1 LKTVKKPNVPSAPRN
16 TAVTFGVESIR
27 RTLAATAFTICAFA
41 MFAMP
46 PAPAVAEDAAP
57 GQVLITNVDIFDGSS
72 DKLARDQDV
81 LVEGNLIKQIGKNL
95 EAADSAIV
103 IDGTGRTLTPG
114 FIDMHQHLM
123 LGGPS
128 GLFST
133 GEDIDFATA
142 GAIAAQNMYAHLLM
156 KGITTVRDIGGN
168 SLGLAKG
175 VRLGWMTGP
184 RIYSSGPPMSPTGG
198 HFDIGGWNEN
208 EVPDE
213 SVAMGMAHIV
223 NGREETIEA
232 VRWNFRKGAAFI
244 KVMPGGGVS
253 TEFDPLEVIS
263 HTEEEMRAAVEIAE
277 DQKTYVAAHAYRD
290 DAVNRAID
298 AGVKVIEHNFLV
310 SEPTIERMAK
320 EGIILS
326 LQGYMAG
333 VAFANPESVP
343 WYTSEQIRKAKQV
356 HVGTL
361 QMVKWARKHGVFI
374 VSGSDMFAE
383 QWPISKKNI
392 TIEVELFEFTPVEA
406 LRHAT
411 GNAGKVLAMSGPAR
425 NPYRDGPLGVIEEG
439 AYADILLWNGDPTE
453 DIKIIEDESKL
464 QLIMKDGELFKNTT
478 VETTDPTYRPAPE
491 MRVTPSKVAG
501 QGKINL

>member
-1 LKTVKKPNVPSAPRN
+1 MTQRWLLKS
-16 TAVTFGVESIR
+16 TFFIVFITMMTSSLMAAEESKI
-27 RTLAATAFTICAFA
+27 
-41 MFAMP
+41 
-46 PAPAVAEDAAP
+46 E
-57 GQVLITNVDIFDGSS
+57 QVLIKNVSIFDGNS
-72 DKLARDQDV
+72 DKLLNGQDV
-81 LVEGNLIKQIGKNL
+81 LVEGKLIKKIGKGL
-95 EAADSAIV
+95 QAGQDAIV
-103 IDGTGRTLTPG
+103 IDGSGRTMTPG

-156 KGITTVRDIGGN
+156 KGVTTVRDIGGN

-184 RIYSSGPPMSPTGG
+184 RIYSAGPPLSPTGG

-208 EVPDE
+208 KVPDE

-223 NGREETIEA
+223 NGRDETIEA

-253 TEFDPLEVIS
+253 TEYDPLEVIS
-263 HTEEEMRAAVEIAE
+263 HTEDEMRAAVEIAE

-298 AGVKVIEHNFLV
+298 AGVKVIEHGFLI
-310 SEPTIERMAK
+310 SEKTIKRMAK

-333 VAFANPESVP
+333 VAFANPEVVP
-343 WYTSEQIRKAKQV
+343 WYTPEQIRKAKQV
-356 HVGTL
+356 HEGTL
-361 QMVKWARKHGVFI
+361 QMVKWAREHDVFI

-392 TIEVELFEFTPVEA
+392 TIEVELFEFTPIEA

-411 GNAGKVLAMSGPAR
+411 GNAGKVLEMSGPAR
-425 NPYRDGPLGVIEEG
+425 NPYREGPLGVIKEG
-439 AYADILLWNGDPTE
+439 AYADILLWEADPTK
-453 DIKIIEDESKL
+453 DIKVIEDENKL
-464 QLIMKDGELFKNTT
+464 QLIMKDGELYKNTT
-478 VETTDPTYRPAPE
+478 VSTTDPTYRPAPE
-491 MRVTPSKVAG
+491 MRVTPGKVRKG
-501 QGKINL
+501 GSSL